1 MANSHQQESTVVD
14 LKNRPK
20 DLNSSFRG
28 TFLIL
33 QSTKKTAKNGQEYL
47 SLELGDRT
55 GQFHFACFAN
65 SPSFTFFSQV
75 EKGAAVAVEGRS
87 DYYQERFSPRIFSA
101 KLVPKEEARSHQMME
116 RLVKT
121 SVEKEEDLWGEL
133 LGYVEG
139 IDHRKLRITVDSVIR
154 EHEVR
159 FRTVAAA
166 ISMHHAYRCGLLE
179 HTVHLCRA
187 AQALLPL
194 YAELDR
200 DLVIA
205 GVIVHDIGKILEYT
219 TELSTTRTREGL
231 LQGHVVLGYRMVRK
245 AALQACLNPH
255 YREQLEHI
263 VLSHQGELEWG
274 AAAMASTAE
283 GVFVSMLD
291 NLDAKMGMVQEAFR
305 ELAANAE
312 FSEFLPGLKTKL
324 VVGPAASESQT

>member
-1 MANSHQQESTVVD
+1 MANLHQQESTVVD

-20 DLNSSFRG
+20 DGNSSFRG

-33 QSTKKTAKNGQEYL
+33 QLIKKSAKNGQEYL

-55 GQFHFACFAN
+55 GKFHFACFAN

-75 EKGAAVAVEGRS
+75 EKGTAVTVEGRS

-101 KLVPKEEARSHQMME
+101 KLIPKEEAHSHQMME

-121 SVEKEEDLWGEL
+121 SVEKEEDLWREL
-133 LGYVEG
+133 IGYIEG
-139 IDHRKLRITVDSVIR
+139 IEHQKLRITIDSVIHN
-154 EHEVR
+154 HELS
-159 FRTVAAA
+159 FRTVSAA

-205 GVIVHDIGKILEYT
+205 GVIVHDIGKTLEYT
-219 TELSTTRTREGL
+219 TELATTRTRKGL

-283 GVFVSMLD
+283 AVFVSMLD

-305 ELAANAE
+305 ELAADAE

-324 VVGPAASESQT
+324 VVGPSASESQA